1 MRSQVISPRRVVPVL
16 LVLLAL
22 LLAAC
27 GNQAAGSSTPTSQHP
42 TLQPVT
48 TDANGQLITFPTSA
62 PQRIISLVPS
72 MSEILG
78 ELPLQKRIIAVDHFT
93 NYPASLASLPKISS
107 VDGSYNTV
115 YNIEQI
121 VALHPD
127 LVLSYGNDTKQYD
140 SQLENLHI
148 NVIDLP
154 LGNLTLVLREILTV
168 GKLTFTQDAAT
179 KVVAQLQQQI
189 SQIEAKIAGTSA
201 PKIMIE
207 IDDSVPGKP
216 YVIGGGSFDDEVIQ
230 DAKAINVFHTNT
242 AGQGFPEVT
251 DEAVISADPQFII
264 LSEDPAYGGGNV
276 NAVYQRPN
284 WGTIDALKLKQVARI
299 NTNLLGRPGPR
310 LVEGLQCLA
319 QMVHPK
325 QFSTPLPAYCTADI

>member
-1 MRSQVISPRRVVPVL
+1 MRSQVISPRRLLPVL

-27 GNQAAGSSTPTSQHP
+27 GNQAAGSSTPTSQKT

-48 TDANGQLITFPTSA
+48 TDANGQPITFPTSA
-62 PQRIISLVPS
+62 PQRIVSLVPNT
-72 MSEILG
+72 SEILAD
-78 ELPLQKRIIAVDHFT
+78 LSLQKRVVAVDYYT
-93 NYPASLASLPKISS
+93 NYPASMAALPKISS
-107 VDGSYNTV
+107 VNGSFVTV
-115 YNIEQI
+115 YNVEKI

-154 LGNLTLVLREILTV
+154 LGNMTLVLREILTV

-179 KVVAQLQQQI
+179 KVVTQMQQQI

-201 PKIMIE
+201 PKVMIE

-230 DAKAINVFHTNT
+230 DAKAINVFHDNT
-242 AGQGFPEVT
+242 SGLGFPEVT

-264 LSEDPAYGGGNV
+264 LSEPLAYGGNV
-276 NAVYQRPN
+276 SAVYQRPN

-319 QMVHPK
+319 QIIHPK